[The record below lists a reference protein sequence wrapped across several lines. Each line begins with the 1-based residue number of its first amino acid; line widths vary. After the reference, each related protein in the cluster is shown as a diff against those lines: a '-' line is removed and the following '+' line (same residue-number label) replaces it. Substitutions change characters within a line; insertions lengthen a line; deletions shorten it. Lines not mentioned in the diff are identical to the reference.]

1 MRPIDFRDIPVGNP
15 RDRINR
21 VLFQILAL
29 SGLMAAWTASAD
41 PATPANASG
50 GPKIQFESS
59 THDFGKAMEGEAV
72 TYSYVFTNTGDAT
85 LQVSDV
91 HACHCLTFGSFTKQV
106 EPGMTGTIPL
116 SFNTSGLNGAV
127 NRTITVV
134 CNEKNHQSVQ
144 LLWKGTVWRA
154 LEVNPQTTI
163 LNLTSDNE
171 QGSGVVRIVNNLDD
185 PITVSDPQS
194 NNPQFAAEL
203 KEIKPGKEFQVTIS
217 SVPPLKAGNLHGEI
231 TLKTSSTRVPVI
243 KITAYANVRA
253 PIEADPQ
260 IVQVPV
266 GPLIEEFKKTINLV
280 NKGTK
285 PIKLTEASINADGAD
300 VVLKEIQPGFK
311 YEADLT
317 FKQGFD
323 MPRNQR
329 PSLTIKTD
337 STLQPQVLV
346 HLFQPISRSAGVRP
360 APAVFSQG
368 KPAPMPQPAPPPQSA
383 TLSQPGA
390 H

>member
-1 MRPIDFRDIPVGNP
+1 
-15 RDRINR
+15 

-29 SGLMAAWTASAD
+29 SGLIAAWSASAE
-41 PATPANASG
+41 PTAPANPVV
-50 GPKIQFESS
+50 GPKIQFESP
-59 THDFGKAMEGEAV
+59 THDFGRAMDGEEV
-72 TYSYVFTNTGDAT
+72 KYSYVFTNTGDAT

-91 HACHCLTFGSFTKQV
+91 HACHCLTFGSFSKQV
-106 EPGMTGTIPL
+106 EPGKTGTIPL
-116 SFNTSGLNGAV
+116 SFNTAGLNGPV

-134 CNEKNHQSVQ
+134 CNEKNRQSVQ
-144 LLWKGTVWRA
+144 LLWKGTVWKA
-154 LEVNPQTTI
+154 LEVSPQTTI

-171 QGSGVVRIVNNLDD
+171 QGSGVVRVVNNLDD

-194 NNPQFAAEL
+194 NNSQFAAEL

-217 SVPPLKAGNLHGEI
+217 SVPPLTAGNLHGEI
-231 TLKTSSTRVPVI
+231 TLKTSSPRVPTI
-243 KITAYANVRA
+243 KITVYANVR
-253 PIEADPQ
+253 PPVEADPQ
-260 IVQVPV
+260 IVQIPV
-266 GPLIEEFKKTINLV
+266 GPLLEDFKKTINFV

-285 PIKLTEASINADGAD
+285 PIKLTEAKINADGAD

-311 YEADLT
+311 YEADLS

-337 STLQPQVLV
+337 SSLQPQVQV
-346 HLFQPISRSAGVRP
+346 HLFQPMNRSAGVRP
-360 APAVFSQG
+360 IAPAPVAQG
-368 KPAPMPQPAPPPQSA
+368 KPVPMPTPSPSPQPA
-383 TLSQPGA
+383 TLSQPAVA